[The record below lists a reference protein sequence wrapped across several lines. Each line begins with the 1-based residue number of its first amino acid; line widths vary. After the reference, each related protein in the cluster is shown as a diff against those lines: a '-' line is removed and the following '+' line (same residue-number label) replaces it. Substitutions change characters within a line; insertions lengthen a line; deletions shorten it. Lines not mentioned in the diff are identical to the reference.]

1 MSYNYLTINGIT
13 KICDDNIYIDE
24 NGKFTQI
31 QWYDFQLD
39 FALKNLNTDLTEYLY
54 HPLTNYKLTRSE
66 ILELIFKITGTN
78 IINTSDSVKKE
89 DLIKHNDT
97 KSSSCITD
105 LESINPK
112 KSNIST
118 KVDSTLVTT
127 KTGKKLKIRRKK
139 KSSKGSKKSSSTSD
153 TSSDSLS
160 SDITVNVNKKPNA
173 TRAIKGKKVIR
184 DSADRCR
191 KLGKFD
197 WSDNLCYMDSILI
210 GVFYT
215 AILNKAGIDP
225 ID

>member
-89 DLIKHNDT
+89 DLIKHGLFKGDGIKNCFLLARAFSRI
-97 KSSSCITD
+97 KY
-105 LESINPK
+105 LEP
-112 KSNIST
+112 
-118 KVDSTLVTT
+118 L
-127 KTGKKLKIRRKK
+127 
-139 KSSKGSKKSSSTSD
+139 
-153 TSSDSLS
+153 
-160 SDITVNVNKKPNA
+160 
-173 TRAIKGKKVIR
+173 
-184 DSADRCR
+184 
-191 KLGKFD
+191 
-197 WSDNLCYMDSILI
+197 
-210 GVFYT
+210 
-215 AILNKAGIDP
+215 
-225 ID
+225 